1 MPTVAN
7 GINFV
12 WNLRQAHGENLE
24 RELRRS
30 LLPKRQVIGLKR
42 KDPLEPDLQQS
53 HLRPFLMCALHPL
66 VTLPAWT
73 LNLKT

>member
-42 KDPLEPDLQQS
+42 E
-53 HLRPFLMCALHPL
+53 RPFGTGLAAISSEAVSDVCAPSASDLACL
-66 VTLPAWT
+66 DA
-73 LNLKT
+73 